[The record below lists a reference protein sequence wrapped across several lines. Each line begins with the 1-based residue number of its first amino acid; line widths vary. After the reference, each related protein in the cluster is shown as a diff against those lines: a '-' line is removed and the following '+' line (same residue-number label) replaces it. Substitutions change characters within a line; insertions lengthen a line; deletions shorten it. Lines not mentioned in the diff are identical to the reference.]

1 MNSVIS
7 TASTPASITATIESK
22 KDLDEEKRTKPSSSS
37 FDEDDDEDEEE
48 AVVLYVNLGAEKQLS
63 LTMTEITNMKK
74 RNDLLV
80 SENELLEQREEERA
94 MEMTSYAD
102 ELVAKIEQ
110 LREELMK
117 EKEQRSED
125 VYKIEQEKAEVIEAN
140 VALKVALRNYEDSV
154 EKAEDSLRKSNTENE
169 KLAKEIERL
178 KRESD
183 TVLKNE
189 TIKAERVL
197 TEKMDE
203 QKALVE
209 NIKWE
214 MDTKINALAL
224 DKEDLIKTYE
234 DSLKKQNKKLEEHKE
249 AILRITLER
258 DSQTELLKKE
268 KEGLEKDLK
277 EQNLAIS
284 ALSERLKSEED
295 VQKKLSIAETRAKTL
310 EKAMEHL
317 EEALQDDL
325 IESELRTTR
334 AKKMLALAEE
344 KSDHLEKRVQY
355 LLDELESYDSS
366 SLQQLLTTADSSFS
380 SSRTEDD
387 NNDNNT
393 YIAKIRELEEELEE
407 VGDLDEIRNAIM
419 NECSL
424 MREEVELME
433 NKIEKLRIERDIA
446 NARLSKYE

>member
-37 FDEDDDEDEEE
+37 FNEDDDEDEEE

-140 VALKVALRNYEDSV
+140 VDLKVALRNYEDSV

>member
-7 TASTPASITATIESK
+7 T
-22 KDLDEEKRTKPSSSS
+22 LDEEKRTKPSSSS

-140 VALKVALRNYEDSV
+140 VDLKVALRNYEDSV

>member
-37 FDEDDDEDEEE
+37 FNEDDDEDEEE

>member
-1 MNSVIS
+1 
-7 TASTPASITATIESK
+7 
-22 KDLDEEKRTKPSSSS
+22 
-37 FDEDDDEDEEE
+37 
-48 AVVLYVNLGAEKQLS
+48 
-63 LTMTEITNMKK
+63 
-74 RNDLLV
+74 
-80 SENELLEQREEERA
+80 
-94 MEMTSYAD
+94 
-102 ELVAKIEQ
+102 
-110 LREELMK
+110 
-117 EKEQRSED
+117 
-125 VYKIEQEKAEVIEAN
+125 
-140 VALKVALRNYEDSV
+140 
-154 EKAEDSLRKSNTENE
+154 
-169 KLAKEIERL
+169 
-178 KRESD
+178 
-183 TVLKNE
+183 
-189 TIKAERVL
+189 
-197 TEKMDE
+197 
-203 QKALVE
+203 
-209 NIKWE
+209 
-214 MDTKINALAL
+214 
-224 DKEDLIKTYE
+224 
-234 DSLKKQNKKLEEHKE
+234 
-249 AILRITLER
+249 
-258 DSQTELLKKE
+258 
-268 KEGLEKDLK
+268 
-277 EQNLAIS
+277 
-284 ALSERLKSEED
+284 
-295 VQKKLSIAETRAKTL
+295 
-310 EKAMEHL
+310 MEHL